1 MHFSVLLK
9 ESISGLDVEPKG
21 IYIDATFGR
30 GGHSRAI
37 LENLTAGKLI
47 AFDKDLEA
55 VDFAK
60 ENFSKFDNFN
70 IVHTSFTQIYNY
82 CKDNNLLGKVDG
94 IIMDLG
100 VSSPQIDDAER
111 GFSFIRDGP
120 LDMRMDTTTGFTASE
135 ILEELSEEEL
145 AYIFKVYGEERFAK
159 KIAARIKSHIKE
171 SGTITTTAELAKL
184 IRATIGQRE
193 KKNPAT
199 RCFQAL
205 RIYVNNELGD
215 LEDLLSNI
223 LDVLSVGGRIAV
235 ISFHSLEDRIVK
247 QKFTSLIAPKQEL
260 NRITRML
267 PQQDNTDIKLKW
279 ITKKAKA
286 SQDELGENVRSRSA
300 ILRVVEKL

>member
-1 MHFSVLLK
+1 MHFSVLLQ
-9 ESISGLDVEPKG
+9 ESINDLNINPEG

-37 LENLTAGKLI
+37 LSKLNGGRLI
-47 AFDKDLEA
+47 AFDKDLDA
-55 VDFAK
+55 IKYANDNFA
-60 ENFSKFDNFN
+60 FDNFE
-70 IVHTSFTQIYNY
+70 IVHTSFANIHNY
-82 CKDNNLLGKVDG
+82 CQQNNLLGKIDG

-100 VSSPQIDDAER
+100 VSSPQLDNADR
-111 GFSFIRDGP
+111 GFSFMHDGP
-120 LDMRMDTTTGFTASE
+120 LDMRMDTTRGITASQA
-135 ILEELSEEEL
+135 LDDLSAEEL

-159 KIAARIKSHIKE
+159 KIAQRIKSYIQENGSIK
-171 SGTITTTAELAKL
+171 TTLELSNL
-184 IRATIGQRE
+184 IRETIGKRE

-215 LEDLLSNI
+215 LEDLLENI
-223 LDVLSVGGRIAV
+223 LDVIKAGGRIAA

-247 QKFTSLIAPKQEL
+247 QRFTSLITPKQEV

-267 PQQDNTDIKLKW
+267 PQDESLIKLKW
-279 ITKKAKA
+279 ITKKSKA
-286 SQDELGENVRSRSA
+286 NQNELDQNVRSRSA

>member
-1 MHFSVLLK
+1 MHYSVLLN
-9 ESISGLDVEPKG
+9 ESIEGLNIKPDG

-37 LENLTAGKLI
+37 LSKLSDQGRLI

-55 VDFAK
+55 IEYADQ
-60 ENFSKFDNFN
+60 NFSQYPNFE
-70 IVHTSFTQIYNY
+70 IVHSSFTEIYNY
-82 CKDNNLLGKVDG
+82 CHKHNLLGQIDG
-94 IIMDLG
+94 VIMDLG
-100 VSSPQIDDAER
+100 VSSPQIDNADR
-111 GFSFIRDGP
+111 GFSFMNNGP
-120 LDMRMDTTTGFTASE
+120 LDMRMDTTSGLTASE
-135 ILEELSEEEL
+135 VLQEISVDELT
-145 AYIFKVYGEERFAK
+145 YIFKVYGEERFAK
-159 KIAARIKSHIKE
+159 KIATRIKSHVEE
-171 SGTITTTAELAKL
+171 SGALTTTAELSEL

-215 LEDLLSNI
+215 LEDLLEKI
-223 LDVLSVGGRIAV
+223 LDVMRVGGRVAT

-247 QKFTSLIAPKQEL
+247 QKFTNIISPKQEL

-267 PQQDNTDIKLKW
+267 PQQDSDIELKW
-279 ITKKAKA
+279 VTKKAKVN
-286 SQDELGENVRSRSA
+286 QEELGQNVRSRSA

>member
-1 MHFSVLLK
+1 MHFSVLLQ
-9 ESISGLDVEPKG
+9 ESIKGLEIKPNG

-30 GGHSRAI
+30 GGHSKAI
-37 LENLTAGKLI
+37 LAKLDAGRLI

-55 VDFAK
+55 IAFAK
-60 ENFSKFDNFN
+60 EHFSEFDNFE
-70 IVHTSFTQIYNY
+70 IVHTSFTQIHNY
-82 CKDNNLLGKVDG
+82 CKDNDLFGKIDG

-111 GFSFIRDGP
+111 GFSFMRNGP
-120 LDMRMDTTTGFTASE
+120 LDMRMDTTNGLTASQV
-135 ILEELSEEEL
+135 LEELSEEEL

-159 KIAARIKSHIKE
+159 KIAGRIKSHIQE
-171 SGTITTTAELAKL
+171 SGSIKTTAELTEL
-184 IRATIGQRE
+184 IRVIIGQRE

-215 LEDLLSNI
+215 LEDLLEGV
-223 LDVLSVGGRIAV
+223 LDVMNAGGRIAA

-247 QKFTSLIAPKQEL
+247 QKFTDLITPKQEL

-267 PQQDNTDIKLKW
+267 PQQNDEAIKLKW
-279 ITKKAKA
+279 ITKKVKA
-286 SQDELGENVRSRSA
+286 SQEELGENVRSRSA

>member
-9 ESISGLDVEPKG
+9 ESIKGLNIKPEG

-30 GGHSRAI
+30 GGHSKAI
-37 LENLTAGKLI
+37 LSQLSGKGRLI

-55 VDFAK
+55 IKYAN
-60 ENFSKFDNFN
+60 ENFSQYNNFE
-70 IVHTSFTQIYNY
+70 IVHTSFTQINNY
-82 CKDNNLLGKVDG
+82 CRENDLLGKIDG

-100 VSSPQIDDAER
+100 VSSPQLDDAER
-111 GFSFIRDGP
+111 GFSFMRNGP
-120 LDMRMDTTTGFTASE
+120 LDMRMNVTTGLTASQA
-135 ILEELSEEEL
+135 LEELSEEEL

-159 KIAARIKSHIKE
+159 KIAGRIKAHIQENGSIK
-171 SGTITTTAELAKL
+171 TTAELAEL
-184 IRATIGQRE
+184 IRAIIGQRE

-215 LEDLLSNI
+215 LEDLLESI
-223 LDVLSVGGRIAV
+223 LEVVRVGGRIAA

-247 QKFTSLIAPKQEL
+247 QKFTNIISPKQEV

-267 PQQDNTDIKLKW
+267 PQQDLSAELKW
-279 ITKKAKA
+279 VTKKAKA
-286 SQDELGENVRSRSA
+286 SQEELGQNVRSRSA